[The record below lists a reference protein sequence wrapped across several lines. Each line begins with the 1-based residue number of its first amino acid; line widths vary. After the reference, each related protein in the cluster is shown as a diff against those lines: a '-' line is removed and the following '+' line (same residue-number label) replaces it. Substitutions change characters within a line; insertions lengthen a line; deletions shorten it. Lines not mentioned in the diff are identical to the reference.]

1 MSTSSRL
8 ARFHSTIVYAA
19 CLTLFASVGNPARVP
34 ERANLDGRI
43 YVGRLVVMHTGVVL
57 PERVQFANGLFH
69 SSASD
74 NFGYTDGPYSAHKV
88 DGEILFDAFTDS
100 PGMGWMVWHGRIR
113 GDVLNGH
120 ASARD
125 PGTEEIQFE
134 VRAHL
139 ND

>member
-1 MSTSSRL
+1 MSTPSRL
-8 ARFHSTIVYAA
+8 GRLSTLVCAT
-19 CLTLFASVGNPARVP
+19 CLTLLSTAGNPASVP

-43 YVGRLVVMHTGVVL
+43 YAGRLLVMHTGVVL
-57 PERVQFANGLFH
+57 PERLQFADGLFH

-113 GDVLNGH
+113 GDALSGN

-125 PGTEEIQFE
+125 PGTLEIQFE
-134 VRAHL
+134 VHAHL
-139 ND
+139 VD